1 MSCHGCR
8 VLRKRCG
15 ENCVLRHCLDW
26 IESPEAKARATLF
39 VSKFFGRGD
48 LFTFISSVPIHKRN
62 ALFQS
67 LLFEAVGRTVNPVN
81 GAIGLLSTG
90 NWHLCQA
97 GVRTVL
103 AGGTPAVLVNSS
115 QIPLTDESTSSGVS
129 QAANALSEIMI
140 GNQMMPSGKYNLV
153 NLPPPANLLAAS
165 SDGDNERS
173 FSAVPATNISKAPMS
188 LRCSDG
194 EEPKLLNLLV

>member
-48 LFTFISSVPIHKRN
+48 LFTFISSVPSHRRN

-81 GAIGLLSTG
+81 GAIGLLTTG

-103 AGGTPAVLVNSS
+103 AGGTPAVLVNSNF
-115 QIPLTDESTSSGVS
+115 QIPEASGAS
-129 QAANALSEIMI
+129 QASGAFSAVMI
-140 GNQMMPSGKYNLV
+140 GNQMPVGKYSLV
-153 NLPPPANLLAAS
+153 DSPPPANLMVAS
-165 SDGDNERS
+165 SAGDDEQS
-173 FSAVPATNISKAPMS
+173 FSVMPLSTISTVSMS
-188 LRCSDG
+188 FRCSDG

>member
-15 ENCVLRHCLDW
+15 DTCVLRPCLDW
-26 IESPEAKARATLF
+26 IDSPEAKARATLF

-48 LFTFISSVPIHKRN
+48 LFNFISSVPSHKRN

-67 LLFEAVGRTVNPVN
+67 LLFEAVGRTINPVN

-103 AGGTPAVLVNSS
+103 AGGTPAVLMNTSKV
-115 QIPLTDESTSSGVS
+115 PETDESSGVS
-129 QAANALSEIMI
+129 EATGELSAMVI
-140 GNQMMPSGKYNLV
+140 GNQIPK
-153 NLPPPANLLAAS
+153 NLLMTS
-165 SDGDNERS
+165 SSGGDERS
-173 FSAVPATNISKAPMS
+173 FSGVPAMS
-188 LRCSDG
+188 FRCSDG
-194 EEPKLLNLLV
+194 EERKLLNLLV